1 MGSPLGSA
9 EREVGFPWAGSLCPY
24 RNILWGPLYRN
35 IYGRPASNSLERLYL
50 VGSVHLRWYYDMNL
64 ILLEVRYD

>member
-24 RNILWGPLYRN
+24 RNMLWSPLIRD
-35 IYGRPASNSLERLYL
+35 IPDIHGRLVMHL
-50 VGSVHLRWYYDMNL
+50 VGAVHLRWYYDMNL